1 MEPQEQGIMNIFMN
15 IIIGLV
21 SGKIYRKP
29 DAQVAPPVA
38 RNAWTA
44 FQRSAL
50 LGRPAKPKHDE
61 HDEHDES
68 GNNGGILT
76 GILLI

>member
-1 MEPQEQGIMNIFMN
+1 MWLFHSNHEP
-15 IIIGLV
+15 
-21 SGKIYRKP
+21 S

-38 RNAWTA
+38 LNAWTA

-61 HDEHDES
+61 S
-68 GNNGGILT
+68 GNNGVY
-76 GILLI
+76 